1 MSNSDL
7 NDYLKQFNKGNPNNG
22 GGHKG
27 YGGNM
32 SPFTVVRNLFFG
44 FLTFFAFA
52 ILLGSFYTV
61 QPGNRGVLVTFGKVN
76 STLSYE
82 GLGFKTPFITNVNEV
97 SVRQQTKK
105 FHTEAVSSDKQYVG
119 VDLTIMYQVPEA
131 SVIDM
136 FTNYQGNPFEAL
148 IQPRITEALKE
159 ITVLSTAQGIL
170 EKREEI
176 KLKTLEV
183 ARLKIGQKLTLVDVV
198 VENITLSP
206 ELNAAIEQ
214 KMVQE
219 QEAAKAKFTQLKTQ
233 IEAETAV
240 IRATGEAKSIRIRG
254 EAIKANPGLIN
265 LQIAEKWN
273 GVSPLVVGAGSGSNV
288 LLPLG
293 KRPLNDQA
301 N

>member
-1 MSNSDL
+1 MANDDL
-7 NDYLKQFNKGNPNNG
+7 NDYLKKFQAKANKGSG
-22 GGHKG
+22 QTS

-32 SPFTVVRNLFFG
+32 SPFTLVKRAFLG
-44 FLTFFAFA
+44 FLGFVAFFA
-52 ILLGSFYTV
+52 LLSSYYTV
-61 QPGNRGVLVTFGKVN
+61 QPGNRGVLVTQGHVQQ
-76 STLSYE
+76 TLANE
-82 GLGFKTPFITNVNEV
+82 GPGFKTPFLTTLHEV

-119 VDLTIMYQVPEA
+119 VDLTIMYLVPEG

-136 FTNYQGNPFEAL
+136 FTNFQGNPFDAL

-170 EKREEI
+170 EQREEI
-176 KLKTLEV
+176 KQKTLLSS
-183 ARLKIGQKLTLVDVV
+183 RLKIGNKLNLVDVV

-206 ELNAAIEQ
+206 ELNQAIEQ

-219 QEAAKAKFTQLKTQ
+219 QEAAKAKFTQLKTT

-240 IRATGEAKSIRIRG
+240 IKATGEAKSIRIRG
-254 EAIKANPGLIN
+254 EAIKQNPGLIN

-293 KRPLNDQA
+293 KRPSNDQQ
-301 N
+301 

>member
-1 MSNSDL
+1 
-7 NDYLKQFNKGNPNNG
+7 
-22 GGHKG
+22 
-27 YGGNM
+27 
-32 SPFTVVRNLFFG
+32 
-44 FLTFFAFA
+44 
-52 ILLGSFYTV
+52 
-61 QPGNRGVLVTFGKVN
+61 
-76 STLSYE
+76 
-82 GLGFKTPFITNVNEV
+82 
-97 SVRQQTKK
+97 
-105 FHTEAVSSDKQYVG
+105 
-119 VDLTIMYQVPEA
+119 
-131 SVIDM
+131 M
-136 FTNYQGNPFEAL
+136 FTNYYGTPFEAL

-170 EKREEI
+170 EQREEI
-176 KLKTLEV
+176 KQKTLTSS
-183 ARLKIGQKLTLVDVV
+183 RLKIGTKLTLVDVV

-240 IRATGEAKSIRIRG
+240 IRATGEAKAISIRG
-254 EAIKANPGLIN
+254 EAIRKNPGLIN

-293 KRPLNDQA
+293 KRPSNDQE
-301 N
+301 

>member
-1 MSNSDL
+1 MSQDDL
-7 NDYLKQFNKGNPNNG
+7 NDYLRKLNGNPNKG
-22 GGHKG
+22 GRQTG

-32 SPFTVVRNLFFG
+32 SPFTVARNLFFG
-44 FLTFFAFA
+44 FLAFIGFIA
-52 ILLGSFYTV
+52 LLSSFYTV
-61 QPGNRGVLVTFGKVN
+61 QPGNRGVLVTFGKV
-76 STLSYE
+76 SPTLSYE
-82 GLGFKTPFITNVNEV
+82 GPGLKTPFFTHVNEV

-131 SVIDM
+131 SVIDI
-136 FTNYQGNPFEAL
+136 FTNYAGNPFDAL

-219 QEAAKAKFTQLKTQ
+219 QEAAKAKFTQLKTT

-240 IRATGEAKSIRIRG
+240 IRAKGEAQSIRIRG
-254 EAIKANPGLIN
+254 EAIKQNPGLIN

-293 KRPLNDQA
+293 KRPLNDQ
-301 N
+301 

>member
-1 MSNSDL
+1 MSNDL
-7 NDYLKQFNKGNPNNG
+7 NDYLKKIQTKANKGSSQQS
-22 GGHKG
+22 

-44 FLTFFAFA
+44 FFGFFAFFA
-52 ILLGSFYTV
+52 LLSSFYTV
-61 QPGNRGVLVTFGKVN
+61 QPGNRGVLVTLGHVN
-76 STLSYE
+76 TTLSNE
-82 GLGFKTPFITNVNEV
+82 GPGFKMPFFTTVNEF
-97 SVRQQTKK
+97 SIRQQTKT

-119 VDLTIMYQVPEA
+119 VDLTILYKVPEA
-131 SVIDM
+131 SVLDIY
-136 FTNYQGNPFEAL
+136 TNYSGNPFDSL

-176 KLKTLEV
+176 KQKTLEI
-183 ARLKIGQKLTLVDVV
+183 ARTKIGNKLTLVDVV
-198 VENITLSP
+198 VENITLSK
-206 ELNAAIEQ
+206 ELNDAIEQ

-219 QEAAKAKFTQLKTQ
+219 QEAAKAKFTQLKAQ

-240 IRATGEAKSIRIRG
+240 IRAKGEAQSISIRG
-254 EAIKANPGLIN
+254 EAIRKNPGLIN

-293 KRPLNDQA
+293 KRPSND
-301 N
+301 NN

>member
-1 MSNSDL
+1 MSNDDL
-7 NDYLKQFNKGNPNNG
+7 NDFLKQYKANANKGRG
-22 GGHKG
+22 QTG

-32 SPFTVVRNLFFG
+32 SPYTLVKRVFLG
-44 FLTFFAFA
+44 FLGVFAFFA
-52 ILLGSFYTV
+52 LLSSYYTV
-61 QPGNRGVLVTFGKVN
+61 QPGNRGVLVTQGHVQQ
-76 STLSYE
+76 TLAGE
-82 GLGFKTPFITNVNEV
+82 GPGFKTPFLTTVNEF
-97 SVRQQTKK
+97 SIRQHTQK

-119 VDLTIMYQVPEA
+119 VDLTIMYQVPEV
-131 SVIDM
+131 SVIDI
-136 FTNYQGNPFEAL
+136 FTNYQYDPFDAL

-176 KLKTLEV
+176 KQKTL
-183 ARLKIGQKLTLVDVV
+183 ASSRLKIGSKLTLVDIV

-219 QEAAKAKFTQLKTQ
+219 QEAAKAKFTQMKAQ
-233 IEAETAV
+233 IEADTAV
-240 IRATGEAKSIRIRG
+240 ITATGQAKAIRIRG
-254 EAIKANPGLIN
+254 EAIKQNPGLVN

-293 KRPLNDQA
+293 KHTTEGN
-301 N
+301 

>member
-1 MSNSDL
+1 
-7 NDYLKQFNKGNPNNG
+7 
-22 GGHKG
+22 
-27 YGGNM
+27 M
-32 SPFTVVRNLFFG
+32 SPFTLVKRLFLGFLGLIAFFG
-44 FLTFFAFA
+44 
-52 ILLGSFYTV
+52 LLSSYYTV
-61 QPGNRGVLVTFGKVN
+61 QPGNRGVLVTQGHVSQVLAN
-76 STLSYE
+76 E
-82 GLGFKTPFITNVNEV
+82 GPGFKLPFFTNLYEV
-97 SVRQQTKK
+97 SVRQQTAK

-119 VDLTIMYQVPEA
+119 VDITIMYKVPET

-136 FTNYQGNPFEAL
+136 FTNYRGNPFDAL

-170 EKREEI
+170 EQREEI
-176 KLKTLEV
+176 KQKTLLSS
-183 ARLKIGQKLTLVDVV
+183 RLKIGTKLNLVDVV
-198 VENITLSP
+198 IENVTLSP
-206 ELNAAIEQ
+206 ELNQAIEQ

-219 QEAAKAKFTQLKTQ
+219 QEAAKAKFTQQKTQ

-240 IRATGEAKSIRIRG
+240 IRATGEAKAISIRG
-254 EAIKANPGLIN
+254 AAIKQNPGLIN

-293 KRPLNDQA
+293 KRPLGDQS